1 MTNDS
6 EPDDNAQ
13 GNSKDENEPGESE
26 NRPVGTLEKIA
37 STVSALLIAG
47 LLAVLL
53 WDAFHPNTE
62 PSFTTQLGK
71 VALVSGSYHAPV
83 TVKNS
88 GDESAK
94 EVVVHVELL
103 ASDSVLAESD
113 VTIDW
118 LPGNSSRKVVGVFSR
133 PASGL
138 QPTGVRAEV
147 HGYATP

>member
-1 MTNDS
+1 
-6 EPDDNAQ
+6 
-13 GNSKDENEPGESE
+13 
-26 NRPVGTLEKIA
+26 L
-37 STVSALLIAG
+37 
-47 LLAVLL
+47 
-53 WDAFHPNTE
+53 
-62 PSFTTQLGK
+62 
-71 VALVSGSYHAPV
+71 VAGSYHAPV

-94 EVVVHVELL
+94 AVIVHMELV

-118 LPGNSSRKVVGVFSR
+118 LPGNSSRDVVGVFARS
-133 PASGL
+133 ASGP